1 MKKTFIL
8 SALMT
13 IASLATVV
21 DKGSISGIVYDDS
34 GLPLIGAT
42 VVLYKDKVLVEGTI
56 TDIDGKY
63 IFSNLEA
70 GTYEVDVTYVGYGAS
85 KVAGVIIGKEGN
97 KEVNIEMEAAAVLD
111 EVVVAGYG
119 VRSKIKNLFK
129 RKKQIESLPTKSI
142 SALAGTLAGV
152 SVDKTGNV
160 SVRGSRQ
167 ETTFY
172 YVDGVRVDSP
182 SAMYEDKYDQE
193 ELSSTEGYDKPE
205 ENAFVSPL
213 TESHSTFSLDVDK
226 ASYSNI
232 RRMITYGQQ
241 PPPASVRVEEMVNY
255 FEYDYKEPTGE
266 HPIVVHQNLTTCP
279 WNKEHQLLHLS
290 AKAKEIDTN
299 LLPPSNLVYLV
310 DVSGSM
316 SQRNKLPLVIKSL
329 KLLVEQLRPQDR
341 VAIVTYA
348 GQAGVALPST
358 SAADKSTII
367 AGLERLKSGGSTAG
381 AEGIKT
387 AYKIAKDNF
396 IKGGNNRVILA
407 TDGDFNVG
415 VNSAAG
421 LEKLIEKKRKTG
433 IFLSILG
440 FGTGNYQDHKMQTL
454 ATKGN
459 GNHAYIDSYSEA
471 KKVFVKEFSGTLF
484 TVAKDVKIQIEFNP
498 AHVQSYRL
506 IGYENR
512 MLAKEDFNDDT
523 KDAGEVG
530 AGHTVTAIYE
540 IIPPGSESEF
550 SASVTDEEMKNSR
563 AGKQADVN
571 QALGYIKCRYK
582 QPDGDKSIKF
592 EDRISAIVEPIEKL
606 DEDLQFSVAVAE
618 FGLNLGQSKY
628 LKTSDLNSCLVRAT
642 NSIGPDKEGYRN
654 EFVELVQEYLS
665 MTAVANKN

>member
-1 MKKTFIL
+1 
-8 SALMT
+8 
-13 IASLATVV
+13 
-21 DKGSISGIVYDDS
+21 
-34 GLPLIGAT
+34 
-42 VVLYKDKVLVEGTI
+42 
-56 TDIDGKY
+56 
-63 IFSNLEA
+63 
-70 GTYEVDVTYVGYGAS
+70 
-85 KVAGVIIGKEGN
+85 
-97 KEVNIEMEAAAVLD
+97 MEAAAVLD
-111 EVVVAGYG
+111 EVVVVGYKVPLIEECVSYSSSVIRAKSKKVG
-119 VRSKIKNLFK
+119 SKIKNLFK

-290 AKAKEIDTN
+290 AKAREIDTE

-367 AGLERLKSGGSTAG
+367 AGLERLKSDGSTAG

-396 IKGGNNRVILA
+396 SKGGNNRVILA

-582 QPDGDKSIKF
+582 QPEGDKSIKF

>member
-70 GTYEVDVTYVGYGAS
+70 GTYEVDVTYVGYDAS

-290 AKAKEIDTN
+290 AKAKEIDTE

-550 SASVTDEEMKNSR
+550 SASVTDEEIKNSR

>member
-70 GTYEVDVTYVGYGAS
+70 GTYEVDVTYVGYDAS

-255 FEYDYKEPTGE
+255 FEYDYKKPTGE

-290 AKAKEIDTN
+290 AKAKEIDTE

-550 SASVTDEEMKNSR
+550 SASVTDEEIKNSR

>member
-85 KVAGVIIGKEGN
+85 KVAGVIIGKEGH

-642 NSIGPDKEGYRN
+642 SSVGPDKEGYRN

>member
-70 GTYEVDVTYVGYGAS
+70 GTYEVDVTYVGYDAS

-290 AKAKEIDTN
+290 AKAKEIDTE

-348 GQAGVALPST
+348 RQAGVALPST

-550 SASVTDEEMKNSR
+550 SASVTDEEIKNSR

>member
-85 KVAGVIIGKEGN
+85 KVAGVIIGKEGH

-582 QPDGDKSIKF
+582 QPEGDKSIKF